1 MTSTEW
7 IATLRLIPEA
17 EHGKLVVVL
26 SNGSE
31 ICVDT
36 LCRYESNF
44 LVMRGRTGG
53 TIEEARGYFIPYNQM
68 VCLRIDRSIKLEELE
83 GMFGP
88 ADEQSAAFAKETPL
102 VPVSRHPTPLAPTN
116 PAEASRLLLDRIR
129 TVRATS
135 ATRFASRQG

>member
-1 MTSTEW
+1 MTSNEW
-7 IATLRLIPEA
+7 IATLRQVPEA

-36 LCRYESNF
+36 LCRYETNF

-68 VCLRIDRSIKLEELE
+68 VCLRIDRSIKLDELE
-83 GMFGP
+83 AMFGP
-88 ADEQSAAFAKETPL
+88 DNQRASSFAKETPT
-102 VPVSRHPTPLAPTN
+102 VSASLHPTPTAPTD
-116 PAEASRLLLDRIR
+116 PGEASRVLLDRIR
-129 TVRATS
+129 AVRASS
-135 ATRFASRQG
+135 ANRFASHQG

>member
-1 MTSTEW
+1 MKSTEW
-7 IATLRLIPEA
+7 IETLRLIPEA

-36 LCRYESNF
+36 LCRYETNF

-68 VCLRIDRSIKLEELE
+68 VCLRIDRSIKLEELDAI
-83 GMFGP
+83 FGP
-88 ADEQSAAFAKETPL
+88 PDERNTSFAKETPT
-102 VPVSRHPTPLAPTN
+102 VQISR
-116 PAEASRLLLDRIR
+116 PAM
-129 TVRATS
+129 
-135 ATRFASRQG
+135 

>member
-1 MTSTEW
+1 MTSKEW
-7 IATLRLIPEA
+7 IATLRQIPEV
-17 EHGKLVVVL
+17 EHGKLVIVL

-53 TIEEARGYFIPYNQM
+53 TIEEARGYFVPYNQM
-68 VCLRIDRSIKLEELE
+68 VCLRIDRSIKLDEIEA
-83 GMFGP
+83 MFGTP
-88 ADEQSAAFAKETPL
+88 QERVPSFAKDTPTTASSL
-102 VPVSRHPTPLAPTN
+102 HPTPTAPTD

-129 TVRATS
+129 AVRASS
-135 ATRFASRQG
+135 ATRFASHSG